1 MKWEKWEKMD
11 GSEGE
16 ASHERLII
24 WWELEFGFIIIEWWY
39 ILPHIL
45 SMGPGAMGLIRDSN
59 IIKYGEL

>member
-24 WWELEFGFIIIEWWY
+24 WWELGQMY
-39 ILPHIL
+39 NSDLLLL
-45 SMGPGAMGLIRDSN
+45 SGGIYCHTYYRWDQEQWG
-59 IIKYGEL
+59 